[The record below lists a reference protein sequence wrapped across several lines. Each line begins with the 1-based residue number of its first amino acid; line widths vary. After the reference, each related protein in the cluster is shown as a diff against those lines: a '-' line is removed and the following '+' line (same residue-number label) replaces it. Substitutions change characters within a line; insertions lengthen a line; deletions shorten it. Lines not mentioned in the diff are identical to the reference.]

1 MTFRNFMWLLLLA
14 VLWGPSFLFIKVA
27 VQEIPPI
34 TLANLRVG
42 IAALILYVILRAKG
56 RKLPRSRE
64 MWRHFITAGFFANAL
79 PFALFSWGEIYVD
92 SALASILNGTT
103 PLFTIIFAH
112 FFIPE
117 DRINPP
123 KLLGTLIGFV
133 GLVLLVGPS
142 FLQGAESTFWG
153 LLAII
158 GAAVCYGISIVY
170 IKIHMATLPPFV
182 APTGQLLTATL
193 ILLPLSIF
201 IENPFVMPL
210 PSWQATSSL
219 LALAVFGTAIAFIVY
234 YHIVDSSSA
243 THLSMI
249 TYLVPIFGIF
259 LGVVFLNEKI
269 GWTAYIGCLFIL
281 MGVMVAN
288 GVLKRL
294 YSQ

>member
-1 MTFRNFMWLLLLA
+1 MTLRNFSWLLLLA

-64 MWRHFITAGFFANAL
+64 MWRHFIIAGFFANAL

-103 PLFTIIFAH
+103 PLFTILFAH

-117 DRINPP
+117 DRITPP
-123 KLLGTLIGFV
+123 KLLGTFIGFI

-142 FLQGAESTFWG
+142 FLQGAEATFWG

-170 IKIHMATLPPFV
+170 IKIYMATLPPFV

-201 IENPFVMPL
+201 VENPFVMPL

-219 LALAVFGTAIAFIVY
+219 LALAIFGTAIAFIVY

-281 MGVMVAN
+281 LGVMVAN
-288 GVLKRL
+288 GILKRF